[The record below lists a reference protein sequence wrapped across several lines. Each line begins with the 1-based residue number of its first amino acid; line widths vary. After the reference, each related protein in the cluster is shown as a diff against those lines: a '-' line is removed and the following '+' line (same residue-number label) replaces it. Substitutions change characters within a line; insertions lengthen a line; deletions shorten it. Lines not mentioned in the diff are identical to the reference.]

1 MKNFIIGKNKNKF
14 IIENRK
20 RKETVIPFYRLQKE
34 QYRNMKMTDI
44 FPEEREEKE
53 KRLQMH
59 RERLLIERFHTKW

>member
-14 IIENRK
+14 MIENRK

-34 QYRNMKMTDI
+34 QYRNMKIIDI
-44 FPEEREEKE
+44 FPEEKEEN
-53 KRLQMH
+53 LQMH